1 MTRSSLPAL
10 LAAIGLAAPFA
21 FRASPSASQVA
32 ATQSAA
38 PQTTFRA
45 GVDLVQV
52 DVSVLDK
59 NRRPVRGLT
68 VSDFTLLDEG
78 KPRPIVAFSAVDLP
92 EKPDVTL
99 APWTRDV
106 PADVSTNSLPE
117 EGRLVVILMDRTIPD
132 GQPTQMARN
141 IAKAAVRELGA
152 GDLAAVVYTGN
163 GIPQDF

>member
-1 MTRSSLPAL
+1 MRKATAFRVRGSLMTRSSLPAL
-10 LAAIGLAAPFA
+10 LATIGLAAPLVW
-21 FRASPSASQVA
+21 RVSPEPSLVA
-32 ATQSAA
+32 APQTAV

-92 EKPDVTL
+92 EKADVTL

-106 PADVSTNSLPE
+106 AADVSTNGLPE
-117 EGRLVVILMDRTIPD
+117 EGRLVV
-132 GQPTQMARN
+132 
-141 IAKAAVRELGA
+141 
-152 GDLAAVVYTGN
+152 
-163 GIPQDF
+163 